1 MNISG
6 KIIRRAAAAG
16 CAGIVIMLSG
26 CTDVLQPADS
36 VKSYYEFSDS
46 QFVNDLQAEAKTGA
60 YKAAEHETQALASM
74 EEMLSNEY
82 ISLYMGKYYDI
93 AVLDKETGKIFF
105 SNRAI
110 YENPDELSDEGKAD
124 AFSQVSIEYYDGAS
138 AQNTMSSYPDS
149 INDDGMNQVRTECD
163 GDTLKVT
170 YCFGTDT
177 ANQNICYVMS
187 KEGYDELEQRAD
199 EVISEGRLDRFD
211 FARFQRLYQAVVYD
225 ELDDAGKSENIRDLK
240 NSEQYMYA
248 RPIILRL
255 FSAR

>member
-110 YENPDELSDEGKAD
+110 YENPDELSDEGVTVLCLD
-124 AFSQVSIEYYDGAS
+124 AAMAGIGSNSCGPALPKEYETHSHVCWQA
-138 AQNTMSSYPDS
+138 T
-149 INDDGMNQVRTECD
+149 
-163 GDTLKVT
+163 
-170 YCFGTDT
+170 F
-177 ANQNICYVMS
+177 
-187 KEGYDELEQRAD
+187 ELR
-199 EVISEGRLDRFD
+199 
-211 FARFQRLYQAVVYD
+211 
-225 ELDDAGKSENIRDLK
+225 
-240 NSEQYMYA
+240 
-248 RPIILRL
+248 
-255 FSAR
+255 

>member
-1 MNISG
+1 
-6 KIIRRAAAAG
+6 
-16 CAGIVIMLSG
+16 MLSG
-26 CTDVLQPADS
+26 CTDVLHPADS

-187 KEGYDELEQRAD
+187 KEGLSL
-199 EVISEGRLDRFD
+199 IH
-211 FARFQRLYQAVVYD
+211 
-225 ELDDAGKSENIRDLK
+225 I
-240 NSEQYMYA
+240 
-248 RPIILRL
+248 
-255 FSAR
+255 